1 MTSCGPMDDGI
12 ERVILTNEELLEA
25 TAAILNEQLSPNVS
39 LSTHPDSETDFHSIR
54 FCRNFL
60 SPIHEPHFPVN
71 HLQFNFNSLPNSA
84 ESNQP
89 IDPRL
94 KENNL
99 TINHSI
105 LNPNLL
111 EPISSDPR
119 SNLASEALPKPRRSA
134 KRRKTNLK
142 TSHNKYLHAFDIP
155 TCPAEL
161 TGINAPQPLS
171 VNEINFPTNFPE
183 QSQHRISEK
192 PDSFTPS
199 RESGWIHDD
208 PTNQPIQQRPSSS
221 ISAILHTVHST
232 HEGSE
237 AIQAES
243 SVLLHSASS
252 SCSPAEPNIHPLL
265 QTINPSLPAP
275 PLGSSIGQAGSHCI
289 QIVRKTAEPKYVFVS
304 PTLPTHPASYPAKS
318 LIDVHGAG
326 AGGGAA
332 TVLAAVAA
340 QQSITTTEPAPQS
353 DPIVIANMEEIQAG
367 GFGNASAE
375 PLPTSYNP
383 DQFRSCNRIHW
394 TQEEEDLLQ
403 VEVELNWERY
413 DCMAQIMKR
422 HGPNGSVSKAFA
434 DRTAVSL
441 KDKAVNVRPGLCNAR
456 VHSSRLMAFFS
467 PSRSLQDGT
476 ATAPKLVP
484 REDAPSPA
492 SGPSNS
498 GESQGTNCLEWLRW
512 PTRIL
517 VLAPIATSPSIPL
530 HPLAA
535 TEYPVPCQMFYYTLT
550 LSDT

>member
-1 MTSCGPMDDGI
+1 MDDGI

-39 LSTHPDSETDFHSIR
+39 LSTPPESETDIHSIR
-54 FCRNFL
+54 FCRNFS

-94 KENNL
+94 KDDNL

-105 LNPNLL
+105 LHPNLL

-119 SNLASEALPKPRRSA
+119 ANLASEALPKPRRSA

-142 TSHNKYLHAFDIP
+142 TNHNKYLHAFDIP

-161 TGINAPQPLS
+161 TGINAQRPLS
-171 VNEINFPTNFPE
+171 VNEISVPTNDPE
-183 QSQHRISEK
+183 QPQHRNSDK
-192 PDSFTPS
+192 PDSLTPS
-199 RESGWIHDD
+199 RESEWIHDD
-208 PTNQPIQQRPSSS
+208 PTNHPIQQRPSSS
-221 ISAILHTVHST
+221 ISAILHTGHPT

-237 AIQAES
+237 AIQAESS

-252 SCSPAEPNIHPLL
+252 SCSPAEPHIHPLL
-265 QTINPSLPAP
+265 QAINASLPAL
-275 PLGSSIGQAGSHCI
+275 PLGSSIGQAGSHCV
-289 QIVRKTAEPKYVFVS
+289 QIVRKTAEPEKHVFDA
-304 PTLPTHPASYPAKS
+304 PTLPTHSASYPAKS

-340 QQSITTTEPAPQS
+340 QQSITTTAPAPQH
-353 DPIVIANMEEIQAG
+353 DPIVTANMEDIQAG
-367 GFGNASAE
+367 GLGDASAE

-441 KDKAVNVRPGLCNAR
+441 KDKAVNI
-456 VHSSRLMAFFS
+456 SSRWY
-467 PSRSLQDGT
+467 RDGT
-476 ATAPKLVP
+476 EVSASRRRAFARFRPKQLRGKP
-484 REDAPSPA
+484 RNELPGMASLADSFPRAGPDRHLPEHPPSSA
-492 SGPSNS
+492 S
-498 GESQGTNCLEWLRW
+498 C
-512 PTRIL
+512 
-517 VLAPIATSPSIPL
+517 
-530 HPLAA
+530 H
-535 TEYPVPCQMFYYTLT
+535 
-550 LSDT
+550 